1 MKLKLILTT
10 VIFSINFINDKK
22 WSAECINLVSDPL
35 PNCPKFLVV
44 EMKEDA
50 LKLLPQFVGEYE
62 LEIRKIRNY
71 TVPPAV
77 KWKWDSQFKNV
88 HYFWQYKVS
97 R

>member
-1 MKLKLILTT
+1 
-10 VIFSINFINDKK
+10 
-22 WSAECINLVSDPL
+22 
-35 PNCPKFLVV
+35 
-44 EMKEDA
+44 MKEDA